1 MIFMGYLIYDSSG
14 IERTCKWNGKTR
26 NMYVI
31 LMVQLIG
38 KRLAWKTLKVMGII
52 MMDRREVNGTG
63 PRAASGFGI
72 N

>member
-1 MIFMGYLIYDSSG
+1 
-14 IERTCKWNGKTR
+14 
-26 NMYVI
+26 MYVI

>member
-1 MIFMGYLIYDSSG
+1 
-14 IERTCKWNGKTR
+14 
-26 NMYVI
+26 MYVI

-52 MMDRREVNGTG
+52 MMDRRKVNGTG